1 MPSDAASA
9 ALRDIAHHI
18 GLAVQFTA
26 GFDYERFVADPRTV
40 YAVTRCLEII
50 SEASRRLPDD
60 LKARHPSI
68 AWKDMAGAGNI
79 YRHDYEDVAAQ
90 HVWDAVQI
98 DLPPLNEVIA
108 QELAALDPPP
118 AG

>member
-1 MPSDAASA
+1 MPSDTASA
-9 ALRDIAHHI
+9 ALRDIAHHV
-18 GLAVQFTA
+18 GLAVQFTT
-26 GFDYERFVADPRTV
+26 GFDYETFVADPRTV

-98 DLPPLNEVIA
+98 DLPPLRAVIE
-108 QELAALDPPP
+108 QELAVL
-118 AG
+118 GR

>member
-18 GLAVQFTA
+18 DLAVHFA
-26 GFDYERFVADPRTV
+26 ADFDYQAFVDDPRTV

-68 AWKDMAGAGNI
+68 AWRDMAGAGNI
-79 YRHDYEDVAAQ
+79 YRHDYEDVA
-90 HVWDAVQI
+90 DAVQI
-98 DLPPLNEVIA
+98 DLPPLRAVIA
-108 QELAALDPPP
+108 HELAALDPPP
-118 AG
+118 AE

>member
-1 MPSDAASA
+1 MPSDAATA
-9 ALRDIAHHI
+9 AMRDIAHHI
-18 GLAVQFTA
+18 DLAVHFAA
-26 GFDYERFVADPRTV
+26 GFDYEAFVADPRAV

-50 SEASRRLPDD
+50 SEASRRLPDA

-90 HVWDAVQI
+90 HVWDTVQI
-98 DLPPLNEVIA
+98 DLPPLRAVIER
-108 QELAALDPPP
+108 ELTAL
-118 AG
+118 GR

>member
-1 MPSDAASA
+1 MLSSAATA

-18 GLAVQFTA
+18 DLAASFAA
-26 GFDYERFVADPRTV
+26 GFDYDRFRADPRTV

-68 AWKDMAGAGNI
+68 AWKNMAGAGNI

-90 HVWDAVQI
+90 HVWDTVQI
-98 DLPPLNEVIA
+98 DLPPLRAVID
-108 QELAALDPPP
+108 QELSAP
-118 AG
+118 GR

>member
-1 MPSDAASA
+1 MLSSAATA

-18 GLAVQFTA
+18 DLAIRFSA
-26 GFDYERFVADPRTV
+26 GFDYEAFVADPRTV

-68 AWKDMAGAGNI
+68 AWKDIAAAGNI
-79 YRHDYEDVAAQ
+79 YRHDYEDVAVQ
-90 HVWDAVQI
+90 HVWDTVQI
-98 DLPPLNEVIA
+98 DLPPLRVVIDL
-108 QELAALDPPP
+108 ELAGTDSPQ
-118 AG
+118 